1 MTYLLPTTP
10 ITTEAEAAK
19 ASKASAISIF
29 IGVAVGIISAVWTLM
44 HPEILAN
51 AVASA
56 EATTP
61 GSGAM
66 AQSSA
71 QIGMYLGYG
80 LIVVQAIF
88 GFIQWRS
95 PAKWIAILFIILIVL
110 GVLLTIAGSLMAG
123 MVPNAPVTPMWQIV
137 LSLVIMAVQFVLHI
151 TGLKAI
157 GKLEKLQLDAANSAY

>member
-19 ASKASAISIF
+19 ASKASAIAIF
-29 IGVAVGIISAVWTLM
+29 IGVLVGIISAVWTVM
-44 HPEILAN
+44 HPEIMAE
-51 AVASA
+51 AVAHA

-61 GSGAM
+61 GAGAM

-71 QIGMYLGYG
+71 QMGMYLAYG
-80 LIVVQAIF
+80 LIVIQAIF

-110 GVLLTIAGSLMAG
+110 GFLMTAAAPMLAG

-137 LSLVIMAVQFVLHI
+137 LSLVILVVQFLLHI